1 MSKFVNPFSDWG
13 FKAIFGSEVSKD
25 LIISFLNGVLH
36 NEVIIDISFRNVEM
50 LGLKHEQPKAV
61 FDIFCENEK
70 GEFFIVE
77 MQKTRQ
83 KYFSDR
89 ILYYASFAIQQ
100 QTAVAKERTTDCLS
114 REMRARWNYSFNK
127 VYIVCILNYI
137 MAPSHPDKYR
147 WDVVRMDRE
156 LKIPFSETLN
166 EVYLEMPKFVLPLS
180 KCDTIYLKWLYVL
193 NNIDIMERLPEE
205 LNNQIFK
212 KLKSIVDIE
221 RMSANERLEYELSLA
236 AERDMLAA
244 LDAKFEDGET
254 KGKEEGLTEGIAI
267 GKEEGLVEGMEKTTN
282 QIACKMKQAGK
293 PISEIIEFTGL
304 TEDDIEML

>member
-13 FKAIFGSEVSKD
+13 FK
-25 LIISFLNGVLH
+25 
-36 NEVIIDISFRNVEM
+36 
-50 LGLKHEQPKAV
+50 
-61 FDIFCENEK
+61 
-70 GEFFIVE
+70 
-77 MQKTRQ
+77 
-83 KYFSDR
+83 
-89 ILYYASFAIQQ
+89 AIQQ

-180 KCDTIYLKWLYVL
+180 MCDTIYLKWLYVL

-244 LDAKFEDGET
+244 LDAKFEDGEM
-254 KGKEEGLTEGIAI
+254 KGKEEGIAEG
-267 GKEEGLVEGMEKTTN
+267 VEKTTN

-293 PISEIIEFTGL
+293 PVSEIIEFTGL
-304 TEDDIEML
+304 TIEEIERL